1 MLIFLDIVG
10 MMDSIYNLFTVLLS
24 PEFYIN
30 RLEDNSTWNSENS
43 CMLAVG
49 CVGVVFCQ
57 AIDPIQTIKT

>member
-30 RLEDNSTWNSENS
+30 SLENNSTWNSENS
-43 CMLAVG
+43 CMLVV
-49 CVGVVFCQ
+49 CVGVALCQ
-57 AIDPIQTIKT
+57 AIYPILIIKT